1 MKSFFLISTLVL
13 STQAFSQNTVDQAQ
27 MIKDGKCIPHRD
39 SATGN
44 ITKYICDQNELNRMQ
59 KGNFQQ
65 LGTQKIK
72 KMEIK
77 TH

>member
-1 MKSFFLISTLVL
+1 MVL
-13 STQAFSQNTVDQAQ
+13 STQAFSLTTVDQAQ

-39 SATGN
+39 PATGN
-44 ITKYICDQNELNRMQ
+44 ITKYICDQNEINQMQ
-59 KGNFQQ
+59 NGNFQR
-65 LGTQKIK
+65 LGNQKIK